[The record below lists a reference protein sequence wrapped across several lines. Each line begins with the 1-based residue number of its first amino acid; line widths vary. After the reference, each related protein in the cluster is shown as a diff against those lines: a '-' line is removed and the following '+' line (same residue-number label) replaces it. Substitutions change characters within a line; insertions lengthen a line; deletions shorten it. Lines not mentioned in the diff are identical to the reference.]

1 VRDLSGGLRR
11 NSAILLAFVVAAV
24 LFLFGSIYATDFAS
38 YAHIRTILITAS
50 FTGFVGVGQTLCMLT
65 GGIDLS
71 IPSVLAGAAL
81 VTANLANGVT
91 ARLTWVIP
99 LVLVAGVVVGL
110 LNGLGVAYA
119 GVPPIIMTLGMSGAI
134 QGLLL
139 IYTNGGF
146 ASSPPE
152 SIVNFV
158 TGHTLGIP
166 NDVLVWAAVST
177 VTIIALSWAVFG
189 RKLYAV
195 GTNPV
200 AAFLAGINV
209 RRVLLVPYAVSG
221 LTAALAG
228 VLLLGF
234 YGQAFSDM
242 GNDFLF
248 SSAIAVAVGGASILG
263 GRGHYV
269 GTIAGAIVLTL
280 ITADLDV
287 LSLGTSAV
295 DISYG
300 IILLAAVYLGG
311 RKLGRRRVAG

>member
-1 VRDLSGGLRR
+1 
-11 NSAILLAFVVAAV
+11 
-24 LFLFGSIYATDFAS
+24 
-38 YAHIRTILITAS
+38 
-50 FTGFVGVGQTLCMLT
+50 M
-65 GGIDLS
+65 
-71 IPSVLAGAAL
+71 
-81 VTANLANGVT
+81 
-91 ARLTWVIP
+91 
-99 LVLVAGVVVGL
+99 
-110 LNGLGVAYA
+110 
-119 GVPPIIMTLGMSGAI
+119 
-134 QGLLL
+134 
-139 IYTNGGF
+139 
-146 ASSPPE
+146 
-152 SIVNFV
+152 
-158 TGHTLGIP
+158 
-166 NDVLVWAAVST
+166 
-177 VTIIALSWAVFG
+177 
-189 RKLYAV
+189 
-195 GTNPV
+195 
-200 AAFLAGINV
+200 
-209 RRVLLVPYAVSG
+209 PYAVSG